1 MFLCW
6 LLKMFVKREG
16 ALSAGDMKR
25 LGAPVPPLIARD
37 YSTSR
42 KMAVMLIGSPVA
54 TMLMVA
60 VVWPLL
66 HFTN

>member
-6 LLKMFVKREG
+6 LLKVFNEKG
-16 ALSAGDMKR
+16 GSLSAGDIAP
-25 LGAPVPPLIARD
+25 GAPVPPLIARD

-60 VVWPLL
+60 VVAPVL